1 MSESKIKEEKVLA
14 LKAIEKQTE
23 AYKNLAEIIN
33 KELESEG
40 ELSDKSSKRLKDYI
54 EKNIESL
61 TMFEPELTSSEIFNR
76 VIKESQFTKIINGAN
91 GYLAYDNWNKKY
103 VYHVTKDPISAVAGV
118 LANGWGSAGAG
129 FGPQTGGPSGKL

>member
-54 EKNIESL
+54 EKNIELL

-76 VIKESQFTKIINGAN
+76 VIKELTKTKKSLING
-91 GYLAYDNWNKKY
+91 G
-103 VYHVTKDPISAVAGV
+103 
-118 LANGWGSAGAG
+118 
-129 FGPQTGGPSGKL
+129 

>member
-76 VIKESQFTKIINGAN
+76 LIKELTKTKKSLING
-91 GYLAYDNWNKKY
+91 G
-103 VYHVTKDPISAVAGV
+103 
-118 LANGWGSAGAG
+118 
-129 FGPQTGGPSGKL
+129 

>member
-1 MSESKIKEEKVLA
+1 MSENKIKEEKVLA

-33 KELESEG
+33 EELESER
-40 ELSDKSSKRLKDYI
+40 ELFDKSSKRLKDYI

-76 VIKESQFTKIINGAN
+76 VIKELTKTKKSLING
-91 GYLAYDNWNKKY
+91 G
-103 VYHVTKDPISAVAGV
+103 
-118 LANGWGSAGAG
+118 
-129 FGPQTGGPSGKL
+129 

>member
-1 MSESKIKEEKVLA
+1 MSENKIKEEKVLA

-76 VIKESQFTKIINGAN
+76 VIKELTKT
-91 GYLAYDNWNKKY
+91 KK
-103 VYHVTKDPISAVAGV
+103 ISY
-118 LANGWGSAGAG
+118 
-129 FGPQTGGPSGKL
+129 

>member
-1 MSESKIKEEKVLA
+1 MSESKIKEEKVLG

-76 VIKESQFTKIINGAN
+76 VIKELTKTKKSLING
-91 GYLAYDNWNKKY
+91 G
-103 VYHVTKDPISAVAGV
+103 
-118 LANGWGSAGAG
+118 
-129 FGPQTGGPSGKL
+129 

>member
-1 MSESKIKEEKVLA
+1 MSENKIKEEKVLA

-33 KELESEG
+33 EELESER

-61 TMFEPELTSSEIFNR
+61 TMFEPELTSSEISNR
-76 VIKESQFTKIINGAN
+76 LIKELTKTKKSLING
-91 GYLAYDNWNKKY
+91 G
-103 VYHVTKDPISAVAGV
+103 
-118 LANGWGSAGAG
+118 
-129 FGPQTGGPSGKL
+129 

>member
-40 ELSDKSSKRLKDYI
+40 ELSYKSSKRLKDYI

-76 VIKESQFTKIINGAN
+76 VIKELTKTKKSLING
-91 GYLAYDNWNKKY
+91 G
-103 VYHVTKDPISAVAGV
+103 
-118 LANGWGSAGAG
+118 
-129 FGPQTGGPSGKL
+129 

>member
-33 KELESEG
+33 EELESER

-76 VIKESQFTKIINGAN
+76 VIKELTKTKKSLING
-91 GYLAYDNWNKKY
+91 G
-103 VYHVTKDPISAVAGV
+103 
-118 LANGWGSAGAG
+118 
-129 FGPQTGGPSGKL
+129 

>member
-1 MSESKIKEEKVLA
+1 MSESKIKEEKALA

-33 KELESEG
+33 KELEGEG
-40 ELSDKSSKRLKDYI
+40 ELSDKSSKHLKDYI

-76 VIKESQFTKIINGAN
+76 VIKE
-91 GYLAYDNWNKKY
+91 
-103 VYHVTKDPISAVAGV
+103 VTK
-118 LANGWGSAGAG
+118 
-129 FGPQTGGPSGKL
+129 TKK

>member
-1 MSESKIKEEKVLA
+1 MSENKIKEEKVLA

-23 AYKNLAEIIN
+23 AYKNLAELIN
-33 KELESEG
+33 EELESER

-76 VIKESQFTKIINGAN
+76 VIKELTKTKKSLING
-91 GYLAYDNWNKKY
+91 G
-103 VYHVTKDPISAVAGV
+103 
-118 LANGWGSAGAG
+118 
-129 FGPQTGGPSGKL
+129 

>member
-1 MSESKIKEEKVLA
+1 MSENKIKEEKVLA

-33 KELESEG
+33 EELESER

-61 TMFEPELTSSEIFNR
+61 TMFEPERTSSEIFNR
-76 VIKESQFTKIINGAN
+76 VIKELTKTKKSLING
-91 GYLAYDNWNKKY
+91 G
-103 VYHVTKDPISAVAGV
+103 
-118 LANGWGSAGAG
+118 
-129 FGPQTGGPSGKL
+129 

>member
-54 EKNIESL
+54 EK
-61 TMFEPELTSSEIFNR
+61 
-76 VIKESQFTKIINGAN
+76 
-91 GYLAYDNWNKKY
+91 
-103 VYHVTKDPISAVAGV
+103 
-118 LANGWGSAGAG
+118 
-129 FGPQTGGPSGKL
+129 

>member
-1 MSESKIKEEKVLA
+1 MSENKIKEEKVLA

-33 KELESEG
+33 EELESER

-61 TMFEPELTSSEIFNR
+61 TMFEPELTSTEIFNR
-76 VIKESQFTKIINGAN
+76 VIKELTKTKKSLING
-91 GYLAYDNWNKKY
+91 G
-103 VYHVTKDPISAVAGV
+103 
-118 LANGWGSAGAG
+118 
-129 FGPQTGGPSGKL
+129 

>member
-1 MSESKIKEEKVLA
+1 MSENKIKEEKVLA

-33 KELESEG
+33 EELESER

-76 VIKESQFTKIINGAN
+76 VIKELTKTKKSLING
-91 GYLAYDNWNKKY
+91 G
-103 VYHVTKDPISAVAGV
+103 
-118 LANGWGSAGAG
+118 
-129 FGPQTGGPSGKL
+129 

>member
-1 MSESKIKEEKVLA
+1 MSESKIKEEKALA

-33 KELESEG
+33 KELEGEG
-40 ELSDKSSKRLKDYI
+40 ELADKSSKHLKDYI

-76 VIKESQFTKIINGAN
+76 VIKE
-91 GYLAYDNWNKKY
+91 
-103 VYHVTKDPISAVAGV
+103 VTK
-118 LANGWGSAGAG
+118 
-129 FGPQTGGPSGKL
+129 TKK

>member
-14 LKAIEKQTE
+14 LIAIEKQTE

-76 VIKESQFTKIINGAN
+76 VIKELTKTKKSLING
-91 GYLAYDNWNKKY
+91 G
-103 VYHVTKDPISAVAGV
+103 
-118 LANGWGSAGAG
+118 
-129 FGPQTGGPSGKL
+129 

>member
-1 MSESKIKEEKVLA
+1 MSEIKIKEEKVLA

-76 VIKESQFTKIINGAN
+76 VIKELTKTKKSLING
-91 GYLAYDNWNKKY
+91 G
-103 VYHVTKDPISAVAGV
+103 
-118 LANGWGSAGAG
+118 
-129 FGPQTGGPSGKL
+129 

>member
-54 EKNIESL
+54 EK
-61 TMFEPELTSSEIFNR
+61 PELL
-76 VIKESQFTKIINGAN
+76 VD
-91 GYLAYDNWNKKY
+91 YLAM
-103 VYHVTKDPISAVAGV
+103 T
-118 LANGWGSAGAG
+118 
-129 FGPQTGGPSGKL
+129 